1 MKPPISEYHRW
12 LVSGEGFS
20 SSARLT
26 ISDSSSS
33 DAMTAQTQEELL
45 AAHLEQ
51 QKINVKP

>member
-26 ISDSSSS
+26 ISDSPSS